1 MRIQLNW
8 FGEKLAARLADLE
21 AGRITPAAPRDAA
34 TVMLL
39 RCAPDGRNRH
49 RIGRATQPVSRG
61 DDPPYPPMSAFG
73 GRQPSGTSPDVE
85 VLMLR
90 RTAAMKFAPGAYVFP
105 GGSVDPAD
113 YGADVGWHGPSP
125 EEFGARLGASAEV
138 ARALVCAAVRET
150 FEEAGVLLA
159 GAPGGG
165 PLAAPPEPSGESA
178 PSWEADRVAL
188 VSGTLTLAELLSRRG
203 LVLRADLLVPWARW
217 ITPEGEPR
225 RFDARFFAAALPDG
239 QVATGHEAEADHVAW
254 LRPADAI
261 ESAKAGTMSLLPP
274 TATTLNDFAS
284 AVAAGAGLAD
294 ILGARRAIEP
304 VQPRLVLEEGTAWLV
319 IPEEV
324 DYPL

>member
-1 MRIQLNW
+1 MRQL
-8 FGEKLAARLADLE
+8 GAKLTERLADLE
-21 AGRITPAAPRDAA
+21 AGRISPAPPRDAA
-34 TVMLL
+34 TIMVL
-39 RCAPDGRNRH
+39 RSTPDTVPPFGVGHDLPPEALGGYGGSPPREMSLDVAPDTMAPFA
-49 RIGRATQPVSRG
+49 IGRDIQ
-61 DDPPYPPMSAFG
+61 
-73 GRQPSGTSPDVE
+73 

-113 YGADVGWHGPSP
+113 YEGEIGWQGPSP
-125 EEFGARLGASAEV
+125 AEFGARLGASAEV

-159 GAPGGG
+159 GAPDGG
-165 PLAAPPEPSGESA
+165 PLAAPSGV
-178 PSWEADRVAL
+178 SWEADRMAVA
-188 VSGTLTLAELLSRRG
+188 SGTLTLAELLSRRG

-239 QVATGHEAEADHVAW
+239 QEAVGHEAETDQVEW

-261 ESAKAGTMSLLPP
+261 DSAREGRIWMLPP

-284 AVAAGAGLAD
+284 AVAAGAGVAD
-294 ILGARRAIEP
+294 ILGAHRVIEP
-304 VQPRLVLEEGTAWLV
+304 IQPRLALEEGTAWLV
-319 IPEEV
+319 IPEGVE
-324 DYPL
+324 YPL

>member
-1 MRIQLNW
+1 VRIQLDW
-8 FGEKLAARLADLE
+8 FGEQLAARLADLE
-21 AGRITPAAPRDAA
+21 AGRITPATPRDAA

-39 RCAPDGRNRH
+39 RSTGEPPEALGGYGGSPPRETSLDVAPDTTAPFA
-49 RIGRATQPVSRG
+49 IGRDIQ
-61 DDPPYPPMSAFG
+61 
-73 GRQPSGTSPDVE
+73 

-105 GGSVDPAD
+105 GGSVDAAD
-113 YGADVGWHGPSP
+113 YNADIGWHGPSAA
-125 EEFGARLGASAEV
+125 EIGLRLGASAEV

-150 FEEAGVLLA
+150 FEEASVLLA

-165 PLAAPPEPSGESA
+165 SLAVPSGA
-178 PSWEADRVAL
+178 SWAADRMAL
-188 VSGTLTLAELLSRRG
+188 ASGALTLAELLNKRG

-239 QVATGHEAEADHVAW
+239 QEASGHEAEADHVAW

-261 ESAKAGTMSLLPP
+261 DSAKAGTMSLLPP

-284 AVAAGAGLAD
+284 AVAAGQRLAD
-294 ILGARRAIEP
+294 ILGGSRDITP
-304 VQPRLVLEEGTAWLV
+304 VRPRLVLEDGKAWLV
-319 IPEEV
+319 IPDGV
-324 DYPL
+324 DYPLT

>member
-1 MRIQLNW
+1 VRIQLDW

-21 AGRITPAAPRDAA
+21 AGRVTPAVPRDAA
-34 TVMLL
+34 TVMVL
-39 RCAPDGRNRH
+39 RSTERPPEALGGNGGSSPRETSLDVAPLAMAPSA
-49 RIGRATQPVSRG
+49 IGRDIQ
-61 DDPPYPPMSAFG
+61 
-73 GRQPSGTSPDVE
+73 

-113 YGADVGWHGPSP
+113 YNADIGWHGPSAA
-125 EEFGARLGASAEV
+125 EIGARIGASAED

-159 GAPGGG
+159 GAPAAG
-165 PLAAPPEPSGESA
+165 PLAVPSG
-178 PSWEADRVAL
+178 PSWDADRMAL
-188 VSGTLTLAELLSRRG
+188 ASGTLTLAELLNKRG

-239 QVATGHEAEADHVAW
+239 QQAAGHEAEADHVAW

-261 ESAKAGTMSLLPP
+261 DSAKAGKISLLPP
-274 TATTLNDFAS
+274 TATTLSDFAS
-284 AVAAGAGLAD
+284 AVAAGGGLAD
-294 ILGARRAIEP
+294 ILGAQRVIEP
-304 VQPRLVLEEGTAWLV
+304 VQPRLVLEDGTAWLV
-319 IPEEV
+319 IP
-324 DYPL
+324 DGAGYPL